1 MYHRRIPTAITFIV
15 IFMVIELLCAT
26 VAWKSFGQKLWYKI
40 HDLFEEAALEQ
51 QVYQQQLAEREQQ
64 QQQQDQQQDGTSTP
78 LSSTDEKMAGPSD
91 DHS

>member
-15 IFMVIELLCAT
+15 IFMLIELLCAT

-64 QQQQDQQQDGTSTP
+64 QQQDYG
-78 LSSTDEKMAGPSD
+78 SSISSSDEKAAGPSD
-91 DHS
+91 DQPNL